1 MSACPPLDILHLID
15 SAGLAGGER
24 YLLDLIRYSGPPFRH
39 RVVLYRPGPLEE
51 MLEQEGIAVTR
62 IPMTGRFSLS
72 ALSRVRRILCR
83 ERIPILH
90 SHGYRSNL
98 LGRLAG
104 IGSAARRIVTV
115 HVSLYDYVDTPP
127 FLRQVYLG
135 IERMTSPLTA
145 KYICI
150 SQAMR
155 KDLLRMGIPEAKLV
169 LIPNGVDLERF
180 HPRPPDETLRRAL
193 GVQGRSPLIGT
204 AGRMVTEKN
213 QADLIDALPVLRQRW
228 PGLRCL
234 FIGDGPLRPALEERA
249 GRLGLSD
256 ACLFTGTRR
265 DIAELYSLLDLFVLP
280 SRREPFGLVLLE
292 AMASQVPVVATAAGG
307 PLDLIRS
314 GANGLLVAP
323 SDARELASGIDF
335 LLSNPEQAKAMAVQ
349 GYETVWKGYR
359 IQDTARRIGDLYQ
372 AQAPSPRV
380 HANPGGHGRDVS
392 LTHPQRPLSSLEAF
406 EGTKILVVLIA
417 GIGDLIMA
425 SPGFRAIRN
434 GHPEA
439 KICLLTSTDALPI
452 ARHYPVLDEVIPFP
466 IRELRNHRRHLL
478 SVARLL
484 RTLRKRRFDVAVN
497 LFRVGSWQGALKM
510 GMLFLASGAKK
521 RIGHGRHGFGLF
533 LTDTVP
539 AETFANR
546 HVVEAIGDI
555 AAKIG
560 GVPDGREIEVFWSAA
575 SDAKWEPFFNSLNG
589 ASAVGIH
596 PGGDRESKRWPP
608 ERFAAVASALAE
620 RYRARIVL
628 LGGPADTPLAERIER
643 GLAATVAAANLAG
656 KVPLDELPCLIH
668 RFDLLIT
675 NDSGP
680 MHIAAATRTPLVAV
694 FGPGDPVLNRPYA
707 DPEGYRLVRKEVP
720 CHRPCELKSC
730 PHRSCLD
737 LISPEEVLEACS
749 EILGGGA
756 ASLWTPP
763 HIPPTVGT

>member
-1 MSACPPLDILHLID
+1 MSPCPPLDILHLID

-24 YLLDLIRYSGPPFRH
+24 YLLDLIRCSGPPFRH

-72 ALSRVRRILCR
+72 ALTRVRRILCR
-83 ERIPILH
+83 KRIPILH

-98 LGRLAG
+98 LGRLAV
-104 IGSAARRIVTV
+104 IGTAARQIVTV

-127 FLRQVYLG
+127 FLRRIYLG

-180 HPRPPDETLRRAL
+180 HFRPADEALRRAL
-193 GVQGRSPLIGT
+193 GVQGRSPIIGT
-204 AGRMVTEKN
+204 AGRMVTEKS

-228 PGLRCL
+228 PGLCCL

-307 PLDLIRS
+307 PLDLIHS

-323 SDARELASGIDF
+323 SDARELASGIEF
-335 LLSNPEQAKAMAVQ
+335 LLGNPEQAKAMALQ
-349 GYETVWKGYR
+349 GYETVRKGYR
-359 IQDTARRIGDLYQ
+359 IQDTARSIGDLYR
-372 AQAPSPRV
+372 AQAPSSPV
-380 HANPGGHGRDVS
+380 HANPRGHGRDVS
-392 LTHPQRPLSSLEAF
+392 LAHPQRPLSNSEAF
-406 EGTKILVVLIA
+406 DGTKILVVLIA
-417 GIGDLIMA
+417 GIGDMIMA

-466 IRELRNHRRHLL
+466 IRELRNRRRHLL
-478 SVARLL
+478 DVARLL
-484 RTLRKRRFDVAVN
+484 WTLRKRRFDAAVN

-510 GMLFLASGAKK
+510 GMLFLALGAKK
-521 RIGHGRHGFGLF
+521 RIGHARSGFGLF
-533 LTDTVP
+533 LTDAAP
-539 AETFANR
+539 AENFTNR

-555 AAKIG
+555 ASKTG
-560 GVPDGREIEVFWSAA
+560 GVHDGRGIEVFWSATA
-575 SDAKWEPFFNSLNG
+575 NAKWDPFFDSLNG
-589 ASAVGIH
+589 EILVGIH
-596 PGGDRESKRWPP
+596 PGGDRETKRWPP
-608 ERFAAVASALAE
+608 KRFAAVASSLAAH
-620 RYRARIVL
+620 YSARIIL
-628 LGGPADTPLAERIER
+628 LGGPTDVLLVEGIAK
-643 GLAATVAAANLAG
+643 GLAHSGRVTNLAG
-656 KVPLDELPCLIH
+656 KIPLDELPYLIH
-668 RFDLLIT
+668 RLNLLIC

-680 MHIAAATRTPLVAV
+680 MHIAAATKTPLVAI
-694 FGPGDPVLNRPYA
+694 FGPGDPTLNSPFT
-707 DPEGYRLVRKEVP
+707 DPEGYRIVRKEVP
-720 CHRPCELKSC
+720 CHRPCELKIC
-730 PHRSCLD
+730 PHLSCLD
-737 LISPEEVLEACS
+737 LISPEEVISACT
-749 EILGGGA
+749 EILKGRSG
-756 ASLWTPP
+756 
-763 HIPPTVGT
+763 